1 MEIKNLFNDELFL
14 NLRTKEEQNKLKQ
27 IYFESGC
34 NKDIYYLIIS
44 HLLLERYNCNEQIML
59 IKSFIKSDFNENLYM
74 LIKSEVVNGK
84 YDLSQIEELISI
96 AKENEYDKDLM
107 NIMRSSLYADYRTY
121 DELKNA
127 IKVYLNSKS
136 QKIATIGILKKGYIV
151 KNRTFNQQMMMAYL
165 YESFLEYYYMYY
177 LMSEK
182 LMIENR
188 SFEEQLLLTSA
199 YLDTNG
205 NRKVISIALR
215 EEYLKNKDS
224 KYQFHKIANLF
235 KLDECYNY
243 LLDNQKELLNDK
255 HICKVLRLDK
265 YKRI

>member
-1 MEIKNLFNDELFL
+1 MEAKKLFNDELFC
-14 NLRTKEEQNKLKQ
+14 NLRAKAEQQELEQ
-27 IYFESGC
+27 LYLESGC
-34 NKDIYYLIIS
+34 NEDVYYLIIS
-44 HLLLERYNCNEQIML
+44 HMLLKKYNCREQISL
-59 IKSFIKSDFNENLYM
+59 IKKFIQSDFDENLYM

-151 KNRTFNQQMMMAYL
+151 KNRTFDEQMIMAYL

-205 NRKVISIALR
+205 NKKVISIALR
-215 EEYLKNKDS
+215 EAYLRNQDC
-224 KYQFHKIANLF
+224 KYQVHEILNRFH
-235 KLDECYNY
+235 LDSQYDY
-243 LLDNQKELLNDK
+243 LLEHPKELLTDK
-255 HICKVLRLDK
+255 HISKVLCLDK
-265 YKRI
+265 YKR